1 MDKVIQVIA
10 TILLIGVLFV
20 AVLSYSNITG
30 FAPVLNQ
37 IKEGVGKL
45 VGWFIPPKYNVTLA
59 AENITGVTASGRT
72 FILDNVTTS
81 AATTIG
87 KITIDLGNVKDY
99 YPNARFVVLSNIEG
113 VTVGLSVL
121 EAKNATV
128 VINGNEIVVYPH
140 GGEAIA
146 KIAVTISAGS
156 NISGRITIADV
167 RY

>member
-10 TILLIGVLFV
+10 TLLLIGVLFV
-20 AVLSYSNITG
+20 AVLSYSNVSG
-30 FAPVLNQ
+30 FAPILNQ

-45 VGWFIPPKYNVTLA
+45 VGWFIPPKYGVTLDA
-59 AENITGVTASGRT
+59 NITGVTASGRT

-81 AATTIG
+81 ATTTIG
-87 KITIDLGNVKDY
+87 TITIDLGNVRDY
-99 YPNARFVVLSNIEG
+99 YPNARLVVLTDIES
-113 VTVGLSVL
+113 VTVGLSVI

-128 VINGNEIVVYPH
+128 VINGNEIAVYPH

-156 NISGRITIADV
+156 NISGRITVADV

>member
-10 TILLIGVLFV
+10 TLLLVGVLFI

-37 IKEGVGKL
+37 IKDGVGKL
-45 VGWFIPPKYNVTLA
+45 VGWFIPPKYDVTLT
-59 AENITGVTASGRT
+59 AEIDGVTASGRT

-99 YPNARFVVLSNIEG
+99 YPNARFVVLTDIEG

-156 NISGRITIADV
+156 NISGRITVADI